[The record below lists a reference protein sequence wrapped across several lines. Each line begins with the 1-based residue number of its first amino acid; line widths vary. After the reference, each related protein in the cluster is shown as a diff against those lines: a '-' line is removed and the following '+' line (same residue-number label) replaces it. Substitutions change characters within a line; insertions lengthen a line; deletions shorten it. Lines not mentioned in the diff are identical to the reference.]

1 MAAQGE
7 RYNPMN
13 FLSEVAKYL
22 TSRSQ
27 WSGLD
32 GIPNLL
38 TNQVEISA
46 LAVAAALITGVGAG
60 VLLGHS
66 RRGGFAVLNAA
77 NAARAIPSFALIT
90 LLGIQP
96 AIVRLPEGGLVA
108 TGIAMWALAVPP
120 VLTNAYVGTRDVDA
134 DVRSAAISI
143 GMTSAQRFWKVEL
156 PLAMPLIMAGARTAA
171 VEVVAT
177 ATLGAYVGFNDLGSI
192 IFSGLALHDNVETF
206 SGAFTVALLAL
217 AVDGLMLLASRTL
230 TPTGIRAS
238 TRRRRRRSLLA
249 RRHAPGLPG

>member
-1 MAAQGE
+1 MT
-7 RYNPMN
+7 

-22 TSRSQ
+22 TSPNQ
-27 WSGLD
+27 WSGMD

-38 TNQVEISA
+38 ANQVKISA

-60 VLLGHS
+60 ALLGHA

-108 TGIAMWALAVPP
+108 TGVAMWALAVPP
-120 VLTNAYVGTRDVDA
+120 VLTNAYVGVRDVDA
-134 DVRSAAISI
+134 NVRSAALAM
-143 GMTSAQRFWKVEL
+143 GMKPAQRFLKVEL

-177 ATLGAYVGFNDLGSI
+177 ATLGAYVGFNDLGSL
-192 IFSGLALHDNVETF
+192 IFSGLALHDDVETF
-206 SGAFTVALLAL
+206 SGALLVALLAL
-217 AVDGLMLLASRTL
+217 GVDGLMLLAA
-230 TPTGIRAS
+230 RAS
-238 TRRRRRRSLLA
+238 TPAGLRAAAGRPRQRSLLA
-249 RRHAPGLPG
+249 RGAKANLPS